1 LRAGTYMLMF
11 SFYCLPI
18 NFGLRSSFMDYD
30 GPFTFDSRSSDI
42 SMGRVDGLW
51 WFGGGGGGSSKNG
64 IRSQPLLG
72 YVCFLFFIGVPPSP
86 VSARLAQR

>member
-1 LRAGTYMLMF
+1 MGRLLLIRDLE
-11 SFYCLPI
+11 LE
-18 NFGLRSSFMDYD
+18 
-30 GPFTFDSRSSDI
+30 SSDI

-51 WFGGGGGGSSKNG
+51 WFGGGRGGSSKNG